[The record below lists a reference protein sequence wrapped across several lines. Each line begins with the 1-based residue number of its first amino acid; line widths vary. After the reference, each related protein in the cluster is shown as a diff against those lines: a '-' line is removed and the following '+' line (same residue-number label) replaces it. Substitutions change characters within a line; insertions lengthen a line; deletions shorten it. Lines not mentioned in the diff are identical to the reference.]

1 MSSAL
6 MCGRIWKKSN
16 NMGRKYDGIPLAM
29 LEAEW
34 AEKRRRIAELKPE
47 DRLPSDMDELFSMRK
62 EIERRKGNKNP
73 VVNVNFSEEYL
84 TD

>member
-1 MSSAL
+1 MN
-6 MCGRIWKKSN
+6 WKKRNS
-16 NMGRKYDGIPLAM
+16 MGHQYDGIPLAT

-47 DRLPSDMDELFSMRK
+47 DRLPSDMDELLSMRK
-62 EIERRKGNKNP
+62 EIDKRKGNRPP
-73 VVNVNFSEEYL
+73 VVNVNFSDDYL

>member
-1 MSSAL
+1 
-6 MCGRIWKKSN
+6 
-16 NMGRKYDGIPLAM
+16 MGHKYDGIPLAM
-29 LEAEW
+29 LEAKW